1 MRLTQHQIEVLKRTA
16 VEVFGSDSGLLLFGS
31 RADDRLSGG
40 DIDLYVTG
48 FNQPVERRLDAKLL
62 FLVKVKQAIG
72 EQRIDLVFAPLP
84 DQLPLPVQRIA
95 EETGI
100 PL

>member
-1 MRLTQHQIEVLKRTA
+1 
-16 VEVFGSDSGLLLFGS
+16 LLLFGS
-31 RADDRLSGG
+31 RIDDRLRGG

-48 FNQPVERRLDAKLL
+48 YNQSVEQRLDAKLL
-62 FLVKVKQAIG
+62 FLTKVKQQIG

-84 DQLPLPVQRIA
+84 DQSPLPVQRIA
-95 EETGI
+95 EKTGV